1 MARSFAAHSSP
12 IVSCLLSKYE
22 TFLFS
27 TALNEQCIL
36 QWDVLYEDKN
46 WEYDMK
52 NEFLATSSS
61 DPFREVPT
69 PDIIQKLVR
78 DVWTP
83 RAEIKEVAL
92 EGFDLKLEA
101 IGSRRAHDRRNNLAY
116 DSQEQILFSSGT
128 HICSL
133 ARMEDGSEVVQFL
146 HQNAHVPVKSP
157 AEVSCFSLSSDRRVI
172 CYGTAELECR
182 VLLWD
187 LCAFVQLYEVQ
198 LPNCHE
204 VHVCRLSAD
213 SRFLLAVALT
223 RDYRQKLI
231 LVEMMQ
237 RGEHKIVASADL
249 SRLCAFKVK

>member
-1 MARSFAAHSSP
+1 
-12 IVSCLLSKYE
+12 
-22 TFLFS
+22 
-27 TALNEQCIL
+27 
-36 QWDVLYEDKN
+36 
-46 WEYDMK
+46 MK
-52 NEFLATSSS
+52 NEFLSTSTS

-69 PDIIQKLVR
+69 PEIIQKLVR

-83 RAEIKEVAL
+83 KAEIKETST
-92 EGFDLKLEA
+92 ENFDLRLEA

-128 HICSL
+128 QICSL
-133 ARMEDGSEVVQFL
+133 TKTDDGVAAQFL
-146 HQNAHVPVKSP
+146 HQNAHVSVKSP

-198 LPNCHE
+198 IPNCHE

-213 SRFLLAVALT
+213 NRFLFAVALT
-223 RDYRQKLI
+223 CEYRQKLI

-237 RGEHKIVASADL
+237 RGEYSIVASADL